1 MEQGT
6 LYIVATPIGNLED
19 ITLRAVRILGE
30 VGLIAAE
37 DTRRTRILLDAHGI
51 GTPLTSLY
59 DRNELKKSGH
69 LIDKLRE
76 GTDIA
81 YVSDAG
87 TPGVSDPGYV
97 LVRQAIA
104 QSIRVVPVPGPVAAV
119 AALNVSGLP
128 MDSFA
133 FFAFLPSRSGK
144 RRNFLESVR
153 GETKTM
159 VFYESPNRLV
169 SALKDI
175 GEILGNRQIAVSREL
190 TKLYEETLR
199 GTVGEV
205 IESLRGKKVKGEITV
220 VVSGAPA
227 DRAGLSPEEIR
238 ARFEEVRTDPGSS
251 TRDIVDALS
260 EEMDMPRKEIYRHV
274 LDFMREEEDDRSA

>member
-1 MEQGT
+1 MQQGT

-19 ITLRAVRILGE
+19 ITLRAIRTLRE

-37 DTRRTRILLDAHGI
+37 DTRRTRILLDAYGI
-51 GTPLTSLY
+51 DTPMTSLH
-59 DRNELKKSGH
+59 DRNEREKSTH
-69 LIDKLRE
+69 LITKLHE

-87 TPGVSDPGYV
+87 TPGISDPGH
-97 LVRQAIA
+97 LFVRQAIA
-104 QSIRVVPVPGPVAAV
+104 EDIKVVPIPGPVAAV

-128 MDSFA
+128 MDSFI

-144 RRNFLESVR
+144 RKNFLESVK

-169 SALKDI
+169 STLKDI
-175 GEILGNRQIAVSREL
+175 REVLGDRRIAVSREL
-190 TKLYEETLR
+190 TKIYEETLR
-199 GTVGEV
+199 GTVAEI
-205 IESLRGKKVKGEITV
+205 IESLRGKKVKGEITL
-220 VVSGAPA
+220 VVSGAATARP
-227 DRAGLSPEEIR
+227 DVSPEEIR
-238 ARFEEVRTDPGSS
+238 ARFQEARTDPESS
-251 TRDIVDALS
+251 TRDIIDALS

-274 LDFMREEEDDRSA
+274 LDFIQEEEDDGSS

>member
-1 MEQGT
+1 MQKGT

-19 ITLRAVRILGE
+19 ITLRAIRILRE

-37 DTRRTRILLDAHGI
+37 DTRRTRILLDAYGI
-51 GTPLTSLY
+51 DTPMTSLH
-59 DRNELKKSGH
+59 DRNEREKSAH
-69 LIDKLRE
+69 LITRLQE

-87 TPGVSDPGYV
+87 TPGISDPGH
-97 LVRQAIA
+97 LFVRQAIA
-104 QSIRVVPVPGPVAAV
+104 GSIAVVPIPGPVAAV

-133 FFAFLPSRSGK
+133 FFAFLPSRRGK
-144 RRNFLESVR
+144 RRHLLESVR
-153 GETKTM
+153 EETKTM

-169 SALKDI
+169 SALEDI
-175 GEILGNRQIAVSREL
+175 ADILGDRQIAVSREL
-190 TKLYEETLR
+190 TKIYEETLR

-205 IESLRGKKVKGEITV
+205 IESLRGKKVKGEITL
-220 VVSGAPA
+220 VVSGTATARP
-227 DRAGLSPEEIR
+227 DVSPEEIR
-238 ARFEEVRTDPGSS
+238 ARFQEARKDSTSS
-251 TRDIVDALS
+251 TRDIISALS

-274 LDFMREEEDDRSA
+274 LDFIRKESDDKSS

>member
-19 ITLRAVRILGE
+19 ITLRAVRVLGE

-97 LVRQAIA
+97 LVRKAIA

-144 RRNFLESVR
+144 RRNFLESLR
-153 GETKTM
+153 GEGKTM

-175 GEILGNRQIAVSREL
+175 GDVLGDRQIAVSREL
-190 TKLYEETLR
+190 TKIYEETLR

-220 VVSGAPA
+220 VVSGAQTVRL
-227 DRAGLSPEEIR
+227 DLSPEEIR
-238 ARFEEVRTDPGSS
+238 ARFEEVRTDPRSS

-260 EEMDMPRKEIYRHV
+260 EEMDMPRKEIYRYV
-274 LDFMREEEDDRSA
+274 LDLIRDEENDRSS

>member
-19 ITLRAVRILGE
+19 ITLRAIRVLGE

-51 GTPLTSLY
+51 GTSLTSLH
-59 DRNELKKSGH
+59 DRNELKKSAH
-69 LIDKLRE
+69 LIVRLQQ
-76 GTDIA
+76 GIDIA

-87 TPGVSDPGYV
+87 TPGISDPGYIFV
-97 LVRQAIA
+97 KQAIE

-144 RRNFLESVR
+144 RRHLLESVKK
-153 GETKTM
+153 ETKTM
-159 VFYESPNRLV
+159 VFYESPNRIV
-169 SALKDI
+169 STLKDI
-175 GEILGNRQIAVSREL
+175 GDILGDRQIAVSREL
-190 TKLYEETLR
+190 TKIYEETLR
-199 GTVGEV
+199 GTVSEV
-205 IESLRGKKVKGEITV
+205 IKSLEEKRVKGEITL
-220 VVSGAPA
+220 VVSGAATARA
-227 DRAGLSPEEIR
+227 DVSPEEIR
-238 ARFEEVRTDPGSS
+238 AHFQEARTDPATS
-251 TRDIVDALS
+251 TRDIIDALS
-260 EEMDMPRKEIYRHV
+260 KEMGMSRKEIYRHV
-274 LDFMREEEDDRSA
+274 LDFIQEESDDGSS

>member
-19 ITLRAVRILGE
+19 ITLRAIRVLGE

-51 GTPLTSLY
+51 GTSLTSLH
-59 DRNELKKSGH
+59 DRNELKKSAH
-69 LIDKLRE
+69 LIVRLQQ
-76 GTDIA
+76 GIDIA

-87 TPGVSDPGYV
+87 TPGISDPGYIFV
-97 LVRQAIA
+97 KQAIE

-144 RRNFLESVR
+144 RRHLLESVKK
-153 GETKTM
+153 ETKTM
-159 VFYESPNRLV
+159 VFYESPNRIV
-169 SALKDI
+169 STLKDI
-175 GEILGNRQIAVSREL
+175 GDILGDRQIAVSREL
-190 TKLYEETLR
+190 TKIYEETLR
-199 GTVGEV
+199 GTVSEV
-205 IESLRGKKVKGEITV
+205 IKSLEEKRVKGEITL
-220 VVSGAPA
+220 VVSGAATARA
-227 DRAGLSPEEIR
+227 DVSPEEIR
-238 ARFEEVRTDPGSS
+238 AHFQEARTDPATS
-251 TRDIVDALS
+251 TRDIIDALS
-260 EEMDMPRKEIYRHV
+260 KEMGMPRKEIYRHV
-274 LDFMREEEDDRSA
+274 LDFIQEESDDGSS